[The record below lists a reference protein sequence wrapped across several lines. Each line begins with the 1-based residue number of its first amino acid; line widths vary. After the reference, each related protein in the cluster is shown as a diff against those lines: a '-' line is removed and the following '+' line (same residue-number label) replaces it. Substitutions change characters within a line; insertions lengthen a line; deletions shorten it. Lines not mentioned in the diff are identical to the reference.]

1 MNTQQ
6 NPYVLPH
13 ELHLVLSA
21 ERISVSPTG
30 EQPGRGADFYAYVF
44 DLKQEDAVNAFGATP
59 TEAVAEVL
67 KLLDKPY
74 VLAEAGKPNSDAA
87 KAAIEFALSNGEG
100 VQFLR
105 LWNQGDFE
113 VIRKEWP
120 EAPEE
125 VFIGADT
132 SNKRTYTDRVWEHEK
147 NFSDLVRAIWPSTPV
162 TELSDKITLQRLQA
176 LIDAGSLATE
186 HEVRLKSYLSS
197 LPGYGMPG
205 FEKETELHHGYIT
218 MSLHRS
224 RAAS

>member
-6 NPYVLPH
+6 KPYVLPR

-21 ERISVSPTG
+21 ERISVSPIE
-30 EQPGRGADFYAYVF
+30 EQPGREADFYAYVF
-44 DLKQEDAVNAFGATP
+44 DLCQEDTVNAFGATP
-59 TEAVAEVL
+59 TEAVANVL

-74 VLAEAGKPNSDAA
+74 VLAEADEPTFDAA
-87 KAAIEFALSNGEG
+87 NAAIQFALRNGEG
-100 VQFLR
+100 LQFLR
-105 LWNQGDFE
+105 HWNQGDFD

-120 EAPEE
+120 EVPEE
-125 VFIGADT
+125 VFIETDT

-162 TELSDKITLQRLQA
+162 TELSDKITLQHLQA
-176 LIDAGSLATE
+176 LIDSGSLATE

-205 FEKETELHHGYIT
+205 FEKETELHHGYVTI
-218 MSLHRS
+218 SLHRS